1 MIIYMFYHQS
11 QESFNVVYTV
21 ILSLVHITKC
31 TVQKKVCTKFSVS
44 SLFFF
49 ILLATHKYE

>member
-1 MIIYMFYHQS
+1 MFYHQS

-31 TVQKKVCTKFSVS
+31 TVQKKSLYKILSLL
-44 SLFFF
+44 SLFLHFVGD
-49 ILLATHKYE
+49 A